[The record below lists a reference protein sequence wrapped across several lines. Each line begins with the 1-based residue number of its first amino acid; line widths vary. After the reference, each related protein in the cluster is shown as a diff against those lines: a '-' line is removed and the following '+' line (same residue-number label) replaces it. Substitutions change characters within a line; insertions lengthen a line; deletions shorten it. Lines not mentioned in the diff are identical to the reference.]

1 MASTYV
7 YRNNDATAGGGYTST
22 WTWSGWVK
30 RGTLGEQGLF
40 MNRRID
46 HVSNS
51 RMRFQFS
58 SSDNLFIETKDS
70 TSNDNNYMETKMK
83 FRDTNAWYHIVLA
96 FDTTLTDTT
105 DMIKIWIN
113 NKSIETELGGWNS
126 PDRASNGFGTLWSS
140 ATRSMLGIATNNSN
154 TDFMFNGSMSHIH
167 FTYGTAYTPSAFGET
182 DATTGEWKIK
192 TSPSVTYGSQGF
204 FVLKDGNSAT
214 DQSGEGNNMTIDGGT
229 LTKTEDSPS
238 NVFCTYNP
246 LQQTNG
252 STSISLG
259 NNYFTNTGQWLGVNG
274 TIAAT
279 SGKYYAEFKVTGSN
293 GWGIGVA
300 DVDSEANRTDLLS
313 TANAG
318 YQSKYTGGKQIFLNG
333 STIVALE
340 NNSTVIDNA
349 GMGNTSFVAN
359 DIVMV
364 ALDLDN
370 NNLFFGKNGT
380 WLRGATESEIEA
392 GTSTNATFSG
402 TSFNDKFWTWSVC
415 SEFENMYMNAGNG
428 YFGTTAVSSAGT
440 NASGNGI
447 FEHDVPAGFT
457 ALSTKGLNE

>member
-1 MASTYV
+1 MASTYI
-7 YRNNDATAGGGYTST
+7 YRNNDATAGGGYSST
-22 WTWSGWVK
+22 WTWSAWVK

-96 FDTTLTDTT
+96 FDTTLSSTT

-154 TDFMFNGSMSHIH
+154 TDFMFDGSMSHIH

-182 DATTGEWKIK
+182 DSSTGEWKIK

-214 DQSGEGNNMTIDGGT
+214 DQSGQSNNMTIDGGT
-229 LTKTEDSPS
+229 LTKTKDCPS
-238 NVFCTYNP
+238 NVFATLNP
-246 LQQTNG
+246 LVRHTGTVANGNTRYGTSSSSWIGIPATLGNLTGKWYWEYKLTTGAEWSQCGIVSQAGYNGILTSYVGGITNG
-252 STSISLG
+252 VAM
-259 NNYFTNTGQWLGVNG
+259 NTGGGDIYTAGGSAQAWFGSARSVGQIISVALDCDNNKIYWGTNGVWGNSSNP
-274 TIAAT
+274 A
-279 SGKYYAEFKVTGSN
+279 TGSN
-293 GWGIGVA
+293 GYSIPSA
-300 DVDSEANRTDLLS
+300 LNTDKPYFPAFS
-313 TANAG
+313 VHNC
-318 YQSKYTGGKQIFLNG
+318 
-333 STIVALE
+333 TI
-340 NNSTVIDNA
+340 
-349 GMGNTSFVAN
+349 
-359 DIVMV
+359 DI
-364 ALDLDN
+364 N
-370 NNLFFGKNGT
+370 FGNGT
-380 WLRGATESEIEA
+380 F
-392 GTSTNATFSG
+392 GTTGITTNS
-402 TSFNDKFWTWSVC
+402 
-415 SEFENMYMNAGNG
+415 GNG
-428 YFGTTAVSSAGT
+428 YAGT
-440 NASGNGI
+440 DGKSI
-447 FEHDVPAGFT
+447 FNYQPPTGYS
-457 ALSTKGLNE
+457 ALNTKGLNL

>member
-1 MASTYV
+1 MASTYI
-7 YRNNDATAGGGYTST
+7 YRNNDATAGGGYSST

-70 TSNDNNYMETKMK
+70 TSNDGNYMETKMK

-96 FDTTLTDTT
+96 FDTTLSSTT

-154 TDFMFNGSMSHIH
+154 TDFMFDGSMSHVH
-167 FTYGTAYTPSAFGET
+167 FIYGTAYTPSAFGEY
-182 DATTGEWKIK
+182 DATTGEWKGK

-214 DQSGEGNNMTIDGGT
+214 DQSGQSNNMTISGGT
-229 LTKTEDSPS
+229 LTDLKDNPDNVFATWNFLSSPS
-238 NVFCTYNP
+238 N
-246 LQQTNG
+246 
-252 STSISLG
+252 G
-259 NNYFTNTGQWLGVNG
+259 NVGD
-274 TIAAT
+274 
-279 SGKYYAEFKVTGSN
+279 VTGSN
-293 GWGIGVA
+293 GNTTTSTLSSGYRSYPATLGYTTGKFYWEIKRNNTTNDCHLGITNE
-300 DVDSEANRTDLLS
+300 DLTPANQATWIGN
-313 TANAG
+313 TANGWMYGSDGGLTYNSGTDTNTG
-318 YQSKYTGGKQIFLNG
+318 YSTSTTG
-333 STIVALE
+333 
-340 NNSTVIDNA
+340 
-349 GMGNTSFVAN
+349 
-359 DIVMV
+359 DIIMV
-364 ALDLDN
+364 AHDATNGKLY
-370 NNLFFGKNGT
+370 FGKNGS
-380 WLRGATESEIEA
+380 WQGSSNPETEASPA
-392 GTSTNATFSG
+392 FTGLSTS
-402 TSFNDKFWTWSVC
+402 KFWFPAFSAG
-415 SEFENMYMNAGNG
+415 SSNSANFGNG
-428 YFGTTAVSSAGT
+428 YFGTTAITT
-440 NASGNGI
+440 NSGNGYSGAEGSSK
-447 FEHDVPAGFT
+447 FNYTVPTGYS